1 MMCGRYFMGADD
13 VRAYAADI
21 ALENRDASGGAEICP
36 GMEAPA
42 IVSGEPEGA
51 ARPMRWGFEKPL
63 GGLVINAR
71 VETIGER
78 PMFRALAQKQRCAMP
93 ASGYYEWRRSDRQ
106 KYTVALA
113 SAGRFYLAGLWRVG
127 VEGPEFVV
135 LTQPPVEAIVPVHN
149 RMPLLLPGAD
159 ALRRWLAGE
168 TPLYADSAALRVAA
182 AGPEQLSMLF

>member
-1 MMCGRYFMGADD
+1 MLLRFLAVSRDQDLSKEDLD
-13 VRAYAADI
+13 VIRFIQEWAK
-21 ALENRDASGGAEICP
+21 G
-36 GMEAPA
+36 
-42 IVSGEPEGA
+42 GEPEGA
-51 ARPMRWGFEKPL
+51 ARPMRWGFEKPQ

-149 RMPLLLPGAD
+149 RM
-159 ALRRWLAGE
+159 RAGE